1 MELVERYMS
10 DERLTRNDQ
19 KGHDDGSKH
28 EKPNPRL
35 KWITDVV
42 SAILDAEDIKRSSSI
57 VNGPQRD

>member
-10 DERLTRNDQ
+10 DEILTRNDQ
-19 KGHDDGSKH
+19 KGHDHGSKH
-28 EKPNPRL
+28 EPNSRL